1 MKKKRQSETS
11 NEVVSDWRRQAQ
23 EMLPELMDEIS
34 DAVTPMQLW
43 IEIGFAFDNAYNE
56 PRNEDLI
63 RRIYSFA
70 SWCVKQPQIVDAQA
84 QDDLF
89 TCVVVCFYEDIPANK
104 AARADMPRWFT
115 KEEVQQNKE
124 VFSYSISEGDYQEL
138 LNLFALTKIDKG
150 RKRSKSV
157 APCRE

>member
-1 MKKKRQSETS
+1 MKKKCQSES
-11 NEVVSDWRRQAQ
+11 GNEVIYSWRRQAQ
-23 EMLPELMDEIS
+23 EMLPELIGEIS
-34 DAVTPMQLW
+34 VAATPMQLW

-70 SWCVKQPQIVDAQA
+70 SWCVEQPQTVDAQA

-89 TCVVVCFYEDIPANK
+89 TCVVVCFYEDIPANE

-115 KEEVQQNKE
+115 EEEVRQNKK
-124 VFSYSISEGDYQEL
+124 VFSYLISSEEYEGILAMYKQG
-138 LNLFALTKIDKG
+138 KH
-150 RKRSKSV
+150 
-157 APCRE
+157 